1 MARYEILSSQARN
14 LHTIHPKDSSFAK
27 EDSWQRNS
35 LTPGVVTL
43 RLSGV
48 TLSRSGKVSCEG
60 VLWTDLAVCNRG
72 QETSIEQREVF
83 SGGRNSYEV

>member
-1 MARYEILSSQARN
+1 
-14 LHTIHPKDSSFAK
+14 
-27 EDSWQRNS
+27 

-48 TLSRSGKVSCEG
+48 TLSRSGKVSSEG

-83 SGGRNSYEV
+83 SGDRNSYEV